1 MTVCKVPPRPIFA
14 STSIAAVVALRSITP
29 VVALITKPAV
39 PLKVP
44 PVSPVILGVGS
55 ACSVQYSLSGYVKEA
70 SSPSVI
76 VTMVVLGQLPED
88 CVTV

>member
-1 MTVCKVPPRPIFA
+1 MTVCVVPPLA
-14 STSIAAVVALRSITP
+14 SVPAVVALRSITP
-29 VVALITKPAV
+29 VVGLITKPAV

-55 ACSVQYSLSGYVKEA
+55 VCSVQYSVSGYVKEA
-70 SSPSVI
+70 SSPLVI
-76 VTMVVLGQLPED
+76 VTVVVDELPQVPPLED